1 MNYSITETDK
11 VQWNALH
18 GKKSEQGMAVS
29 SKLLRQELEKCV
41 DSCYQGIERVKTDIA
56 KFQNWCESGNYSQS
70 IVKEMKNAIDKAT
83 SYIQIT
89 EMLGNYYLIQMDV
102 NTYSNLVIVAD
113 GEWEWRAYA
122 RHFFTILYEHKDSV
136 FRFLNKFMNQ
146 SKESFGEN
154 SDEYCQLKN
163 ERKRFVSIINS
174 NSDFAKDIRV
184 TADAHYDEKTSFIER
199 KSLIESMSY
208 AEVISLINDYL
219 VQSTLLIKSLQSLI
233 GNNENTLNLALN
245 SVVNEMQKYLK
256 DLEPAKKQP

>member
-1 MNYSITETDK
+1 MNYSITEKDK
-11 VQWNALH
+11 AQWDALH
-18 GKKSEQGMAVS
+18 GKKAGQGMADS
-29 SKLLRQELEKCV
+29 SKLLRQELERCV
-41 DSCYQGIERVKTDIA
+41 DSCNQSIERVKTDIV
-56 KFQNWCESGNYSQS
+56 KFQNWCESGKYPQN

-83 SYIQIT
+83 SYIHFT

-136 FRFLNKFMNQ
+136 FRFLNIFLTQ

-154 SDEYCQLKN
+154 SDEYCQLKK
-163 ERKRFVSIINS
+163 EKKEFVSTINS
-174 NSDFAKDIRV
+174 NSDYAKEIRV
-184 TADAHYDEKTSFIER
+184 IADAHYDEKTSFSER

-219 VQSTLLIKSLQSLI
+219 VKSALLMKSFQSLI
-233 GNNENTLNLALN
+233 GNNEKTLNSALN
-245 SVVNEMQKYLK
+245 SVVNEMGKYLK
-256 DLEPAKKQP
+256 ELKSRK

>member
-1 MNYSITETDK
+1 MNYSITETDR
-11 VQWNALH
+11 VQWDALH
-18 GKKSEQGMAVS
+18 GKEAEQGMADS

-41 DSCYQGIERVKTDIA
+41 DCCYQSIKRVKTDIA
-56 KFQNWCESGNYSQS
+56 KFQNWCESGNYSQN

-83 SYIQIT
+83 SYIQFT
-89 EMLGNYYLIQMDV
+89 EMLGNYYLIHMDV
-102 NTYSNLVIVAD
+102 NTYSNLIIVTD

-136 FRFLNKFMNQ
+136 FRFLNIFMNQ

-163 ERKRFVSIINS
+163 ERKKFVGIINR
-174 NSDFAKDIRV
+174 NLNFAKDIRV
-184 TADAHYDEKTSFIER
+184 TADAHYDEKTGFLER

-208 AEVISLINDYL
+208 ADVISLINDYL

-233 GNNENTLNLALN
+233 SNNENTLNSALN
-245 SVVNEMQKYLK
+245 SVVNEMKKYLK
-256 DLEPAKKQP
+256 DVESANK